1 MTDKT
6 DEQETAMKPSLRI
19 TARGTTSPRA
29 TSRRTQRDAREDAA
43 AQILNSPNPASA
55 PSEDQLR
62 ATAGAPLSLRS
73 GAGRQY
79 WDEVLRLLMKIRTD
93 CDAAAERLGYASH
106 KDDGL
111 AAVEYIANKI
121 LGAVQG
127 ERRHEQQIVS
137 VSKQSASRPPDVTQ
151 QSATEARHKSNQRA
165 QPAQPTGHSERAQ
178 LIGELKQML
187 RDGKTKA
194 GAVIDPQLAHEIA
207 KHITI
212 LNEDLA
218 QPETAQSI
226 KRIRERLARF
236 FGKVSGGR
244 KTPKKPAKA
253 AVGAVAQ
260 KPEPAKPEPPRPK
273 KSKTTVSERSVSKRS
288 VTKGSKSAK
297 RRSR

>member
-1 MTDKT
+1 
-6 DEQETAMKPSLRI
+6 MKPSR
-19 TARGTTSPRA
+19 RTTSHRT
-29 TSRRTQRDAREDAA
+29 TSRRTQRDAHEDAA
-43 AQILNSPNPASA
+43 AQMPNSPNPASA

-62 ATAGAPLSLRS
+62 ATADAPLSLRS

-79 WDEVLRLLMKIRTD
+79 WDEVLRLLVNIRAD
-93 CDAAAERLGYASH
+93 CDAAAERLGYVSR

-121 LGAVQG
+121 LEAVQG
-127 ERRHEQQIVS
+127 ERHGQHIVS
-137 VSKQSASRPPDVTQ
+137 ASKQSASRPSDVPQ

-165 QPAQPTGHSERAQ
+165 QPAQPTIHSERAK

-236 FGKVSGGR
+236 FGKVSGDC
-244 KTPKKPAKA
+244 KTPKKFAKA

-260 KPEPAKPEPPRPK
+260 KPKLAKPEPSRPK

-288 VTKGSKSAK
+288 VTKGSKGAK